1 MHIPA
6 PKQPLPGHDE
16 SYNPPPEYLPTPSEV
31 GEVSIAYDCCNV
43 CVCVQVKEWEEE
55 EPEERKRNFLPHK

>member
-6 PKQPLPGHDE
+6 PKQPLPGHEE

-31 GEVSIAYDCCNV
+31 GRVMVYM
-43 CVCVQVKEWEEE
+43 CVEAVHNVQVREWEEE
-55 EPEERKRNFLPHK
+55 EPEERKRNFLPQK